1 LVDAALKTIEEKGHG
16 AALFTSLFISPVDLG
31 RISTREDP
39 APSAYI
45 SREGYS
51 RMTFFNFL
59 GQISLLRQPRIMI
72 SLSCS
77 LRHTYQLFLSATDA
91 IISAFISLSL
101 PPTHIYKKG
110 VKNFAPERGVCNL

>member
-1 LVDAALKTIEEKGHG
+1 LVDAALKTIEGKGHG

-59 GQISLLRQPRIMI
+59 GQISLLRRPRIMI
-72 SLSCS
+72 SLSLTAAHISAFS
-77 LRHTYQLFLSATDA
+77 LRHRRHHFCVYITFTAAYS
-91 IISAFISLSL
+91 
-101 PPTHIYKKG
+101 HI
-110 VKNFAPERGVCNL
+110 